1 MECQSCWRCCCAQN
15 KEFLAEER
23 TQAAQRGGC
32 GTTGVEL
39 QPGPVA
45 PVNDDDKLS
54 DGVTET
60 VDCGGGFASKTSG
73 NRPAEGKVCDVEPLV
88 EFLCMLHLTA
98 NGHERTTLRE
108 RGG

>member
-1 MECQSCWRCCCAQN
+1 MECQSCCGVAVP
-15 KEFLAEER
+15 R
-23 TQAAQRGGC
+23 TKSSRRGED
-32 GTTGVEL
+32 TGSSAGRLRDDSVEL

-73 NRPAEGKVCDVEPLV
+73 NRPAEGKVCDVEPSLSFCV
-88 EFLCMLHLTA
+88 CCT
-98 NGHERTTLRE
+98 
-108 RGG
+108 